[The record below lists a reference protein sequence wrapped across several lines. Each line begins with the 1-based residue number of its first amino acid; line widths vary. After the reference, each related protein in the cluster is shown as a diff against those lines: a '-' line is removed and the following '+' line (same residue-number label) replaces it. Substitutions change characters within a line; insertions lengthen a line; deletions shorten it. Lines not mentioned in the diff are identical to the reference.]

1 MKKKEEGIFQILSQK
16 PWESS
21 QAIIDNNHSGKNFGT
36 NKESLG
42 VKTIIV
48 VSTVIFSL
56 FIVAYSDR
64 MLIHDW
70 RSMPKPGLLWIN
82 TAILILNSYFFHLT
96 VRASEEDN
104 YKKTKNGLYAVGFL
118 AYLFLFG
125 QLIVWYQLLEKGYFL
140 SSNVANAF
148 FYLFTTLHGLHL
160 LGGLYFW
167 GRATSKF
174 LKNDHKSF
182 ITKNRAIALCAFYWH
197 FLLVVWLVLFGL
209 MLFS

>member
-1 MKKKEEGIFQILSQK
+1 MKKEESIFKILSQK

-21 QAIIDNNHSGKNFGT
+21 QAEIDNDHDGKTFGDS
-36 NKESLG
+36 KAKLG
-42 VKTIIV
+42 VKTIMT

-56 FIVAYSDR
+56 FVVAYSDR

-70 RSMPKPGLLWIN
+70 RNMPEPWLIWVN
-82 TAILILNSYFFHLT
+82 TFVLMANSYFFHKT
-96 VRASEEDN
+96 KIAADRKDH
-104 YKKTKNGLYAVGFL
+104 KKTKNRLYTVGFL

-125 QLIVWYQLLEKGYFL
+125 QLIVWYQLMKLGYYAT
-140 SSNVANAF
+140 SNVANAF
-148 FYLFTTLHGLHL
+148 FYLLTALHGLHL

-174 LKNDHKSF
+174 LKENYQTSRVQHT
-182 ITKNRAIALCAFYWH
+182 IELCAIYWH

-209 MLFS
+209 MLFT